1 MIHSLNNFKN
11 FIILQ
16 NLIIFINII
25 IKKIILNFN
34 KITKKIKK
42 NLLPKKYISIQS
54 ISLFYKNIYFC
65 SQY

>member
-34 KITKKIKK
+34 KIFRLEFT
-42 NLLPKKYISIQS
+42 SI
-54 ISLFYKNIYFC
+54 NEGEIYFVIGI
-65 SQY
+65 

>member
-34 KITKKIKK
+34 KIFM
-42 NLLPKKYISIQS
+42 KYI
-54 ISLFYKNIYFC
+54 
-65 SQY
+65 